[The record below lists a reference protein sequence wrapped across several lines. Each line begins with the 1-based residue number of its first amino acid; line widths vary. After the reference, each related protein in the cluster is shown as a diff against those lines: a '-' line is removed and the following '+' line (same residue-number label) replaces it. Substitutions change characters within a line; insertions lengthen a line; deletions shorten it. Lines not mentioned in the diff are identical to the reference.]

1 MRPHPTQYRDLLE
14 KALHEDLADGYD
26 LTSSLFPEG
35 LTARF
40 VVRSRQPGILAG
52 GFLIR
57 DLARLVDPRITVELD
72 VEDGSSLQAS
82 QNIARVQGP
91 LTSILLAERTCLN
104 LLGHLCGVATLT
116 RRFVDAVAG
125 TGARI
130 ADTRKTLP
138 GLRVLQKYAVRIG
151 GGTNHRFGLYD
162 MVLLKDNHQ
171 AHVESLDAAISR
183 LRASLGHPVK
193 IQVEADTLEQFRCA
207 LRAGADAVLL
217 DNMALEDLRT
227 AVAEGKGRIVLE
239 ASGGVSIE
247 TVRDIA
253 LTGVDLISVGR
264 LTHSAPALDIGL
276 DAE

>member
-1 MRPHPTQYRDLLE
+1 MRPHLTQYRDLLE
-14 KALHEDLADGYD
+14 KALREDLADGYD
-26 LTSSLFPEG
+26 LTSALFPKG

-40 VVRSRQPGILAG
+40 VLRSRQPGILAG

-57 DLARLVDPRITVELD
+57 DIAHLVDPCITVEGDL
-72 VEDGSSLQAS
+72 EDGSSLEAGQD
-82 QNIARVQGP
+82 IARVQGP

-116 RRFVDAVAG
+116 RRYVDAVAG

-130 ADTRKTLP
+130 VDTRKTLP
-138 GLRVLQKYAVRIG
+138 GLRVLQKYAVRTG
-151 GGTNHRFGLYD
+151 GGANHRFGLYD
-162 MVLLKDNHQ
+162 MVLLKDNHL
-171 AHVESLDAAISR
+171 AYVESLEATIQR
-183 LRASLGHPVK
+183 LRATLGHTVK
-193 IQVEADTLEQFRCA
+193 IQVEADTLEQFRSA

-239 ASGGVSIE
+239 ASGGVSLE
-247 TVRDIA
+247 TVRVIA